1 MNGGVAEDKS
11 NGFADI
17 KVLPGNELIDAL
29 EACYDHDGLDETIVV
44 CRSNKRTNIYNN
56 GIRAQILWREDEL
69 NTGDLLMV
77 AKNNYFWTEQ
87 KLQADMLR
95 NGERKEVVAQIPDF
109 IANGETAVVRRVR
122 RTREL
127 YGFRFADVTL
137 AFPDYNDLE
146 LEVNLLL
153 DTLHSDAPALPKADN
168 DRLFILSSK
177 ITPIL
182 R

>member
-1 MNGGVAEDKS
+1 
-11 NGFADI
+11 
-17 KVLPGNELIDAL
+17 
-29 EACYDHDGLDETIVV
+29 
-44 CRSNKRTNIYNN
+44 
-56 GIRAQILWREDEL
+56 
-69 NTGDLLMV
+69 
-77 AKNNYFWTEQ
+77 
-87 KLQADMLR
+87 MLR

-168 DRLFILSSK
+168 DRLFLYC
-177 ITPIL
+177 PRRL
-182 R
+182 RRYYDEARKNEEDESRSLLQCFTGEVCLMP

>member
-1 MNGGVAEDKS
+1 
-11 NGFADI
+11 
-17 KVLPGNELIDAL
+17 
-29 EACYDHDGLDETIVV
+29 
-44 CRSNKRTNIYNN
+44 
-56 GIRAQILWREDEL
+56 
-69 NTGDLLMV
+69 
-77 AKNNYFWTEQ
+77 
-87 KLQADMLR
+87 MLR